1 MQRQITDQLQ
11 TWKNS
16 PDRKPLLLRGVRQSG
31 KTWILRQFGSDHF
44 TDTAYFNFE
53 ETPAL
58 HPIFRTDLN
67 PHRILTELGLLRGNP
82 ILPGTTLLIL
92 DEIQFCPEALASLKY
107 FAENL
112 PEQHIACAGSLL
124 GIALAKPLSFPVGKV
139 EILTLR
145 PMNFPEFLLANNKKH
160 LLDYLTALSA
170 QEPLPQSI
178 IPQLST
184 LYQEYL
190 ITGGMPEAVNDW
202 IAHHDSTRI
211 EKIHKQI
218 LQSYTLDFAKHAPR
232 NDFPKLTLIWDAIP
246 RQLAKE
252 NSKFV
257 FGHVKTG
264 ARAKD
269 LEDAVQWLVDAG
281 LVYKVERIER
291 PGIPLAACADSAYF
305 KLYFADVGLFRTH
318 AGLPAEALLTR
329 TPYTAEIRGA
339 LTENYVLT
347 ELVARDVSPV
357 CFWRSGNRAEVD
369 FVVQQGVSVLPLEVK
384 AAENTRSKSLARYQE
399 LFSPEL
405 AVKVSLADLRY
416 SRSERGSLLSI
427 PLFLVWMLPEFAG
440 ELL

>member
-139 EILTLR
+139 ELLTLR

-160 LLDYLTALSA
+160 LLDYLTDHSA

-190 ITGGMPEAVNDW
+190 ITGGMPEAVSDW
-202 IAHHDSTRI
+202 IAHHDITRI

-232 NDFPKLTLIWDAIP
+232 NDL
-246 RQLAKE
+246 
-252 NSKFV
+252 
-257 FGHVKTG
+257 
-264 ARAKD
+264 KD

-281 LVYKVERIER
+281 LVHKVERIER
-291 PGIPLAACADSAYF
+291 PSIPLAACADSAYF

-339 LTENYVLT
+339 LIENYVLT

-399 LFSPEL
+399 LYSPEL